1 MNKDSLGI
9 LQIVRSKSALSEVIQ
24 TWKANGDSI
33 GFVPTMGALHPGHLS
48 LISRAQAEND
58 HVVVSIFV
66 NPTQFNEKSDY
77 QKYPREEAA
86 DLNLLNQSAVELVFI
101 PSEEEIYGTGDHE
114 LLDIDLEGLDQTMEG
129 RFRAGHFRGVVTIV
143 DILFKLVQPDRAY
156 FGQKDFQQLA
166 IIRLLARKYHPT
178 LTIIACAVFREPSGL
193 AMSSRNKLLNEEQLE
208 RAATISEALFM
219 AKKQIG
225 KLRWSELKDHAWQM
239 LQKAGEPEYFELVD
253 RESLELLSSRSNR
266 PMVICTAVKVGN
278 VRLIDN
284 VET

>member
-48 LISRAQAEND
+48 LISRAQDEND

-86 DLNLLNQSAVELVFI
+86 DLNLLNQSSVELVFI
-101 PSEEEIYGTGDHE
+101 PSEEEMYGTGDHE

-143 DILFKLVQPDRAY
+143 DLLFKLVQPDRAY

-166 IIRLLARKYHPT
+166 IIRLLARKYHPGIN
-178 LTIIACAVFREPSGL
+178 IIAGATFREPSGL

-225 KLRWSELKDHAWQM
+225 KRPWSELKDHAWQM

>member
-1 MNKDSLGI
+1 
-9 LQIVRSKSALSEVIQ
+9 
-24 TWKANGDSI
+24 
-33 GFVPTMGALHPGHLS
+33 
-48 LISRAQAEND
+48 
-58 HVVVSIFV
+58 VVSIFV

>member
-86 DLNLLNQSAVELVFI
+86 DLNLLNQSSVELVFI
-101 PSEEEIYGTGDHE
+101 PSEEEMYGTGDHE

-143 DILFKLVQPDRAY
+143 DLLFKLVQPDRAY

-166 IIRLLARKYHPT
+166 IIRLLARKYHPGIN
-178 LTIIACAVFREPSGL
+178 IIAGATFREPSGL

-225 KLRWSELKDHAWQM
+225 KRPWSELKDHAWQM